1 MLTIIK
7 PFTGTTVKDT
17 SSGDSNRFLGN
28 ILVEVT
34 AENYKQ
40 MMHEAIFLKDAG
52 VTDLTGILD
61 PPLRANER
69 ILSGLF
75 GNAISMIA
83 ERSRP
88 EVRIDRGEIA
98 EERYEELKNDIED
111 DQGDEPDGGRN
122 RAGRIDY
129 LAWYAK
135 RTFAIELKAAFMNCE
150 SNLLTAK
157 IKKRWGVVVEQAAM
171 AQTWLR
177 KRNKEDSIR
186 YPNPVS
192 ISLMAVIAK
201 RAVNV
206 KKVKELDKGVESYG
220 KDFLGA
226 LSKLVPKPQ
235 FQALYT
241 FPAEFRCLA
250 PRKHGK
256 PVDGNMIYTP
266 FVAFIARSNVNS
278 QIN

>member
-1 MLTIIK
+1 MLTLIK
-7 PFTGTTVKDT
+7 PFSGFTVSDPF
-17 SSGDSNRFLGN
+17 SGDSNRFLEN

-40 MMHEAIFLKDAG
+40 MMHEAIFLKGAG
-52 VTDLTGILD
+52 VTDLTGLLD

-75 GNAISMIA
+75 GNAIAMIA

-88 EVRIDRGEIA
+88 EVRIDRGEIV
-98 EERYEELKNDIED
+98 EERYVELKNDIED
-111 DQGDEPDGGRN
+111 NLDDESDGGRN
-122 RAGRIDY
+122 RVGRIDY

-150 SNLLTAK
+150 SNQLT
-157 IKKRWGVVVEQAAM
+157 IKLQKRWQTVVGQAVR

-177 KRNKEDSIR
+177 KRNKEDSVR

-201 RAVNV
+201 RAVNE
-206 KKVKELDKGVESYG
+206 KKVTELDMEIGSYEE
-220 KDFLGA
+220 DFLAA
-226 LSKLVPKPQ
+226 LSKLDPKPQ
-235 FQALYT
+235 FHALYT

-278 QIN
+278 QTK